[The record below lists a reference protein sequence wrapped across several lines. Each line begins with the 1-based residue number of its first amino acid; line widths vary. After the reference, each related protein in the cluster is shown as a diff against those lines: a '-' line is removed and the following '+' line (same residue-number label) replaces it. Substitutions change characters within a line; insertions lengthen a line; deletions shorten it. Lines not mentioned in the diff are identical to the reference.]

1 MNKIEK
7 QLQEINFEF
16 IRYVST
22 IYGHCNVVYCYLNKN
37 TELIDYIGSTGD
49 MMKRLTKRNNE
60 NIKSNPFDKYYRTHK
75 YDYKLYLLR
84 RCNTRDEAYEYE
96 KKFIEIIK
104 PKFNYQWNP
113 NNRRHINKTKY

>member
-7 QLQEINFEF
+7 QLQELNFEF

-49 MMKRLTKRNNE
+49 MISRLNHRNNG
-60 NIKSNPFDKYYRTHK
+60 NPKCTCTFDKYYRKHRA
-75 YDYKLYLLR
+75 DYELYLLR

-104 PKFNYQWNP
+104 PKFNYYLNP
-113 NNRRHINKTKY
+113 NNKAAHK

>member
-7 QLQEINFEF
+7 QLQELNFEL
-16 IRYVST
+16 IKYVST
-22 IYGHCNVVYCYLNKN
+22 IYGRRPVVYCYLNRK

-49 MMKRLTKRNNE
+49 MISRLNLRNNE
-60 NIKSNPFDKYYRTHK
+60 NTKCNPFDKYYRTHK
-75 YDYKLYLLR
+75 YDYELYLLR

-113 NNRRHINKTKY
+113 NNHWTHK